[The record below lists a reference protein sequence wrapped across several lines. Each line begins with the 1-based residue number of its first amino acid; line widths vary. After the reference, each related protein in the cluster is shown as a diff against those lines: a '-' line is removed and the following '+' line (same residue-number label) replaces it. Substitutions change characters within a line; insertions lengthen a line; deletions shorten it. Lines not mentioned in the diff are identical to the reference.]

1 MKILEEF
8 KTFAMKGN
16 VVDMAVGV
24 IIGGAF
30 GKIVSSLVNDILMP
44 PIGKVLG
51 GVDFKH
57 LYFNLSGGA
66 YPNLEA
72 AKAAGAATINYGIF
86 INQIID
92 FLIVAFTIFMMIKG
106 MNALQR
112 RQEAKPAAPAAPP
125 PPPRQEMLLEE
136 IRNLLKERR

>member
-1 MKILEEF
+1 MKILQEF

-30 GKIVSSLVNDILMP
+30 GKIVSSLVNDVLMP

-57 LYFNLSGGA
+57 LYWNLSGGTFE
-66 YPNLEA
+66 NLEA
-72 AKAAGAATINYGIF
+72 AKAAKAITVNYGMF
-86 INQIID
+86 INNIID
-92 FLIVAFTIFMMIKG
+92 FVIVAFVIFMMIKG

-112 RQEAKPAAPAAPP
+112 REEVKPTVAPP
-125 PPPRQEMLLEE
+125 PPSREVVLLEE
-136 IRNLLKERR
+136 IRDLLKKK

>member
-30 GKIVSSLVNDILMP
+30 GKIVSSLVNDVLMP
-44 PIGKVLG
+44 PIGKILG
-51 GVDFKH
+51 GVDFKG
-57 LYFNLSGGA
+57 LYIDLSGGA
-66 YPNLEA
+66 YDSLEA
-72 AKAAGAATINYGIF
+72 AKAAGATTINYGMF
-86 INQIID
+86 INNVID
-92 FLIVAFTIFMMIKG
+92 FLIVAFVIFMMIKG

-112 RQEAKPAAPAAPP
+112 REEAKPATPAAPP
-125 PPPRQEMLLEE
+125 APSQEVLLLEE
-136 IRNLLKERR
+136 IRDLLKKK